1 MHIAGDIQLEPG
13 RHFVAQKPIDQKRAI
28 REEQLRWVERVLQK
42 MKDES
47 PSSLAKN
54 AGLAD
59 NALTRFM
66 DDDYSGTLSLP
77 TIRKISTYAG
87 VPEPGDLRGF
97 EEEAADYGE
106 AEKRAAPTL
115 ARVVASLIKDRAN
128 AFPKVLLT
136 SSLKSWGYY
145 PGDIVIV
152 DSAERDNARPG
163 ELVCAQVFD
172 RSGRAETIYR
182 IFSRS
187 GKIELLLPSGHE
199 PAGEPLLVDNERV
212 EIRGVVTETFRPR
225 KPAAA

>member
-1 MHIAGDIQLEPG
+1 MHIAGDIQIEPG
-13 RHFVAQKPIDQKRAI
+13 RHFVAQKPTDQKRAI
-28 REEQLRWVERVLQK
+28 RDEQLRWVERVLNK
-42 MKDES
+42 MKGES

-59 NALTRFM
+59 NALTRFL
-66 DDDYSGTLSLP
+66 DDDYSGALSLP

-106 AEKRAAPTL
+106 AEKRAAPL
-115 ARVVASLIKDRAN
+115 IARIVASLIKERAN

-136 SSLKSWGYY
+136 GGLKSWGYY

-172 RSGRAETIYR
+172 RSGRAETVYR

-187 GKIELLLPSGHE
+187 GKIELLLPSGHD
-199 PAGEPLLVDNERV
+199 PTNEPLLVDNERV
-212 EIRGVVTETFRPR
+212 EIRGVVTETFRSR
-225 KPAAA
+225 KPAAT